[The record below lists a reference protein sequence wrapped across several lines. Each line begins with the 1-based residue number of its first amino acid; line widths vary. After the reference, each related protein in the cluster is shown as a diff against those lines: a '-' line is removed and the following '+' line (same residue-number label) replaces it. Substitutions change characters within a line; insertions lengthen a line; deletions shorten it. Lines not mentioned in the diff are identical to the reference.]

1 MSEFSKVSVPERT
14 LTLSLT
20 SLFQSGSWMPDN
32 LCWFYIL
39 LSFQNHSKEKAYH
52 FIQQTGQLLSSSKFL
67 GREEGSVSECPGL
80 TYPPKGPAACG
91 ISSAQHGSFNAHF
104 CFCVSASLDIPF
116 EAKLSLFFLFL
127 LPLPTL
133 SRGRE

>member
-1 MSEFSKVSVPERT
+1 
-14 LTLSLT
+14 
-20 SLFQSGSWMPDN
+20 MPDN
-32 LCWFYIL
+32 LCWFYVP
-39 LSFQNHSKEKAYH
+39 LSFQTHSKEKAYH

-80 TYPPKGPAACG
+80 THPPKGPAACG

-116 EAKLSLFFLFL
+116 EAKLSLFFGL
-127 LPLPTL
+127 LWWFRWLRICLQCKRPRFDPWVGKTP
-133 SRGRE
+133 